1 MAQFSTA
8 NIKVSEPFPHV
19 IQVDLAR
26 KPGNAFSTAYWTEYR
41 AVLERIRDEGEDVR
55 VVVVSSAFPKVFSA
69 GLDLSDKTSIPEQ
82 KPGVDVARTTRS
94 IRQWLLDFQTAI
106 GTPERCPFPVIAACH
121 GHVVGLGVDL
131 AAACD
136 IRYAATN
143 SSFCIKEV
151 DVGLAADI
159 GALAYLPRITGNMSQ
174 VYELAYTARPFGA
187 QEAEKL
193 GLVSKVVEGGRNE
206 VVAAALE
213 LAKTIA
219 RMSPLAISGT
229 KTILLHS
236 RDHTVQSNLE
246 YTATWN
252 GANLL
257 THDLHENIRALKT
270 KTPAKF
276 GPVKIPVAKL

>member
-26 KPGNAFSTAYWTEYR
+26 KPGNAFSTAYWSEYR
-41 AVLERIRDEGEDVR
+41 VVLERIRDEGEDVR
-55 VVVVSSAFPKVFSA
+55 VVVISSAFPKVFSA
-69 GLDLSDKTSIPEQ
+69 GLDLSDKTGIPEQ
-82 KPGVDVARTTRS
+82 KPGVDVARTARS
-94 IRQWLLDFQTAI
+94 GRQWLLDFQAAI
-106 GTPERCPFPVIAACH
+106 GTPGRCPFPVIAACH
-121 GHVVGLGVDL
+121 GHIIGLAIDL
-131 AAACD
+131 VTACD

-151 DVGLAADI
+151 DFGLAADV
-159 GALAYLPRITGNMSQ
+159 GALAYLPRITGNMSHLH
-174 VYELAYTARPFGA
+174 ELAYTARPFGA

-193 GLVSKVVEGGRNE
+193 GLVSKMVEGGRNE
-206 VVAAALE
+206 VIAAALE
-213 LAKTIA
+213 MAKMIA

-229 KTILLHS
+229 KNILLHS

-257 THDLHENIRALKT
+257 TDDLHANIRAFMR

-276 GPVKIPVAKL
+276 VPVTAPATKL